1 MIIMCVCTLSY
12 SVVSN
17 SVRTH
22 ELAHQV
28 SLSMELDLPNP
39 KVKPA
44 SPESPASG
52 LFSTAPSGKP

>member
-17 SVRTH
+17 PVRTH

-28 SLSMELDLPNP
+28 SLSMELDLPDP
-39 KVKPA
+39 EVKPA